1 MINSLDLEYA
11 RSYLPVL
18 AALLLSGHVREGD
31 ALDLPLPHPHA
42 WPQTV
47 SHVYAGRE
55 PLTPAVRENILYLG
69 GKV

>member
-1 MINSLDLEYA
+1 MITPIDLEFA

-18 AALLLSGHVREGD
+18 AAILLSGHVREGD
-31 ALDLPLPHPHA
+31 IIDVPLPHPKA

-47 SHVYAGRE
+47 EYVYTDRGE
-55 PLTPAVRENILYLG
+55 LSWAVRENILYLG